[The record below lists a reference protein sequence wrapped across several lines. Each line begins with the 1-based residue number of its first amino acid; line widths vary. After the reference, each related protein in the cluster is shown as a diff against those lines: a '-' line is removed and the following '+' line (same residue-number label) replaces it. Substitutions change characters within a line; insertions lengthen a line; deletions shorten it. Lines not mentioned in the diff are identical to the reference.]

1 MLVKGG
7 FMKRILIVDDDPN
20 IRLLYK
26 EVLCEGGF
34 DVLEAETGQETFNIL
49 DKEAIDLIVLDI
61 KLRFE
66 SGLDILQKISTQSP
80 EMPVILCS
88 AYLSYQ
94 DDFKS
99 WLADSYLVKSTDPY
113 ELVREV
119 NRILALKANR
129 QVQIDNLNASA

>member
-1 MLVKGG
+1 
-7 FMKRILIVDDDPN
+7 MKRILIVDDDPN

-34 DVLEAETGQETFNIL
+34 DVLEAESGQETFNIL
-49 DKEAIDLIVLDI
+49 NKEGIDLVVLDI

-66 SGLDILQKISTQSP
+66 SGLEILQKISKQFP
-80 EMPVILCS
+80 QIPVILCS
-88 AYLSYQ
+88 AYLSFQ

-119 NRILALKANR
+119 DRILGLKVNR
-129 QVQIDNLNASA
+129 QVQIHNMNASA

>member
-1 MLVKGG
+1 
-7 FMKRILIVDDDPN
+7 MKRILIVDDDPN

-34 DVLEAETGQETFNIL
+34 DVLEAESGQETFNIL
-49 DKEAIDLIVLDI
+49 NKEGIDLVVLDI

-66 SGLDILQKISTQSP
+66 SGLEILQKISKQFP
-80 EMPVILCS
+80 QIPVILCS
-88 AYLSYQ
+88 AYLSFQ

-119 NRILALKANR
+119 DRILGLKVNR
-129 QVQIDNLNASA
+129 QVQIHNMNESA

>member
-1 MLVKGG
+1 
-7 FMKRILIVDDDPN
+7 MKRILIVDDDSN

-34 DVLEAETGQETFNIL
+34 DVLEAESGQETFNIL
-49 DKEAIDLIVLDI
+49 NKEGIDLVVLDI

-66 SGLDILQKISTQSP
+66 SGLEILQKISKQFP
-80 EMPVILCS
+80 QIPVILCS
-88 AYLSYQ
+88 AYLSFQ

-119 NRILALKANR
+119 DRILGLKVNR
-129 QVQIDNLNASA
+129 QVQIHNMNASA

>member
-1 MLVKGG
+1 
-7 FMKRILIVDDDPN
+7 MKRILIVDDDPN

-34 DVLEAETGQETFNIL
+34 DVLEAESGQETFNIL
-49 DKEAIDLIVLDI
+49 NKEGTDLVVLDI

-66 SGLDILQKISTQSP
+66 SGLEILQKISKQFP
-80 EMPVILCS
+80 QIPVILCS
-88 AYLSYQ
+88 AYLSFQ

-113 ELVREV
+113 ELVKEV
-119 NRILALKANR
+119 DKILSLKAYR
-129 QVQIDNLNASA
+129 QIRIDQMNVGS

>member
-1 MLVKGG
+1 
-7 FMKRILIVDDDPN
+7 MKRILIVDDDPN

-34 DVLEAETGQETFNIL
+34 DVLEAESGQETFNIL
-49 DKEAIDLIVLDI
+49 NKEGIDLVVLDI

-66 SGLDILQKISTQSP
+66 SGLEILQKISKQFP
-80 EMPVILCS
+80 QIPVILCS
-88 AYLSYQ
+88 AYLSFQ

-119 NRILALKANR
+119 DRILGLKVNR
-129 QVQIDNLNASA
+129 QVQIHNKNASA

>member
-1 MLVKGG
+1 
-7 FMKRILIVDDDPN
+7 MKRILIVDDDPN

-34 DVLEAETGQETFNIL
+34 DVLEAESGQETFNIL
-49 DKEAIDLIVLDI
+49 NKEGIDLVVLDI

-66 SGLDILQKISTQSP
+66 SGLEILQKISKQFP
-80 EMPVILCS
+80 QIPVILCS
-88 AYLSYQ
+88 AYLSFQ

-119 NRILALKANR
+119 DRILGLKVNR
-129 QVQIDNLNASA
+129 QVQIHNMNAST

>member
-1 MLVKGG
+1 
-7 FMKRILIVDDDPN
+7 MKRILIVDDDPN

-34 DVLEAETGQETFNIL
+34 DVLEAESGQETFNIL
-49 DKEAIDLIVLDI
+49 NKEGIDLVVLDI

-66 SGLDILQKISTQSP
+66 SGLEILQKISKQFP
-80 EMPVILCS
+80 QIPVILCS
-88 AYLSYQ
+88 AYLSFQ

-113 ELVREV
+113 ELVKEV
-119 NRILALKANR
+119 DKILSLKASR
-129 QVQIDNLNASA
+129 QIRIDQMNVGS